1 MQGRG
6 DLVTRRTQFSSCDEY
21 RRSRVACDSTSRRSE
36 AGDSSVSYTRYQKG
50 HWLCTFKWMQDARVA
65 SFPLESQGRR
75 RESARTASE
84 LRFSPDD
91 KHVDASAGKNRL
103 LSGVDWSASP
113 LVVQDILDPTLP
125 SPAPDSARRTVV
137 SPSHTLITSPSSDF
151 LSELE
156 SQWLSALYREGFEAV
171 FGSWMGRYSN
181 PFVFGQ
187 DSFAEKYVSI
197 SDLCCQLDRWMAES
211 SDGQNLGQ
219 QESETDRQIQQSLRS
234 TIASYSARWL
244 DLTAQP
250 APSGCAH
257 LDVTQALWRDARR
270 DMLKAINRPSYRSMI
285 SLFLFALTPIPYG
298 ISEEEEADGISGQTC
313 VQAALQQIQT
323 LRARQRNLQF
333 SESKVSPPSTMKVQA
348 ICTTPESTGTSSFI
362 NAEST
367 AYWAA
372 LTFDTSASLTLN
384 CRSLLSS
391 GLFGFEAELPWRLV
405 RTTSKMFDET
415 AKHWGLSSFEMT
427 DERANQIIAAGASW
441 NLLGWKLT
449 AIFKEALR
457 DGHDELEVQKGY
469 AAVVDS
475 IKHFNTI
482 YRPRLDA
489 CQKRMQ
495 FLGQKTKLRWLDFI
509 DAASRYDLLAS
520 FAEESTDAETTV
532 MNTLAFGLHNTY
544 TLSPLPDLTSNH
556 PNPSVPS
563 GNETTITVPLVSIDP
578 YSHHV
583 VAGVALMRKAI
594 DRNYGVGKIAK
605 EPYQNLLSTLERIL
619 SLLPQCSKS
628 VQAVTTKFSS
638 KAPDEELSNPQA
650 SP

>member
-1 MQGRG
+1 MNVA
-6 DLVTRRTQFSSCDEY
+6 DLALLVTLRAVAAKPVIPQFPVPAVRKVIGYAPS
-21 RRSRVACDSTSRRSE
+21 
-36 AGDSSVSYTRYQKG
+36 
-50 HWLCTFKWMQDARVA
+50 RVA

-113 LVVQDILDPTLP
+113 LVVQDILDPTIP

-151 LSELE
+151 LSELQ

-187 DSFAEKYVSI
+187 DSFVEKYVSI

-298 ISEEEEADGISGQTC
+298 ISEEEEADGISGQPC

-333 SESKVSPPSTMKVQA
+333 SESKVSPSSPMKVQA
-348 ICTTPESTGTSSFI
+348 ICKTPESIGTSSFI

-415 AKHWGLSSFEMT
+415 VKHWGLSSFEMT

-441 NLLGWKLT
+441 KLLGWKLT

-475 IKHFNTI
+475 VKHFNTI

-495 FLGQKTKLRWLDFI
+495 FLGQKTKLRWYTLMLHHHLSILMFVDFI
-509 DAASRYDLLAS
+509 DAANRYDLLAS

-544 TLSPLPDLTSNH
+544 TLSPLPDSTSNH
-556 PNPSVPS
+556 PSPSVPS
-563 GNETTITVPLVSIDP
+563 GNATAITVPLVSIDP

-605 EPYQNLLSTLERIL
+605 EPYRNLLSTLERIL

-638 KAPDEELSNPQA
+638 KAPDEELSNRQDLSDISRKDNGA
-650 SP
+650 